1 MIIATRIPGLTEQV
15 RTATIR
21 AAEHHTSMSRDRRLI
36 DELERRG
43 YRVTRVERP
52 A

>member
-1 MIIATRIPGLTEQV
+1 MIIASRIPGMTGTV
-15 RTATIR
+15 RLATIR
-21 AAEHHTSMSRDRRLI
+21 AADRRPRVGHDQYLI

-43 YRVTRVERP
+43 YWVMRVERP

>member
-1 MIIATRIPGLTEQV
+1 MIIATRIPGMSESM

-21 AAEHHTSMSRDRRLI
+21 AAEHRSGMSRERRLI

-43 YRVTRVERP
+43 YRVTRAERP